1 MHHLQLAS
9 IVDIGSCKG
18 VFKVGIG
25 SVYSL
30 AIRLYKGKFFLVLY
44 CLLWVTFLCTTDIF
58 CD

>member
-30 AIRLYKGKFFLVLY
+30 AIRLY
-44 CLLWVTFLCTTDIF
+44 
-58 CD
+58 